1 VLPAEAPKPGR
12 DAQRIARSL
21 RLRAAPATAVACAAL
36 FTVLGCGGDD
46 ESTAEPAA
54 ETDLR
59 ISLDLDGPG
68 GKAPREAEVV
78 CEPGTDTGPCSRV
91 AELEAADLA
100 PVPPTQP
107 CTEIYG
113 GPATAT
119 IVGALHGEPVNA
131 SLSRQNGCEI
141 ERYERVAPLLA
152 EVFRE
157 RV

>member
-1 VLPAEAPKPGR
+1 VTP
-12 DAQRIARSL
+12 
-21 RLRAAPATAVACAAL
+21 RAALATTLGCAAL
-36 FTVLGCGGDD
+36 FTIGCGDDD

-68 GKAPREAEVV
+68 GKASRDGEVV

-91 AELEAADLA
+91 AELDAADLA
-100 PVPPTQP
+100 PTPPTQP

-119 IVGALHGEPVNA
+119 IIGTLHGEPVNA
-131 SLSRQNGCEI
+131 TLSRQNGCEI
-141 ERYERVAPLLA
+141 ERYERVEPLLV

-157 RV
+157 RA